1 MTIDDRTDSVRERVL
16 EAACELFSSRGINST
31 GVDLVSE
38 VAGVSKRS
46 LYQRFPSKD
55 HLIAAYLPRATDRF
69 LEGLIIPDEDCDRSP
84 VEKIVEFFA
93 AAQRKSR
100 EPDFR
105 GCPVLNA
112 AAEISD
118 PEHPMRKIAVS
129 YKDRMQ
135 SYFVQEARLS
145 GAAEPTLLAEQLG
158 VLFDGAMAYGSVRNQ
173 PFPDSV
179 LTTVRILFAAQELD
193 GLPRASALSGS
204 PIEVSSDRPSTR
216 L

>member
-1 MTIDDRTDSVRERVL
+1 MTIDDRTDRVRERVL
-16 EAACELFSSRGINST
+16 EAACELFSKRGINST

-69 LEGLIIPDEDCDRSP
+69 LEGLIPDEDGGRSP
-84 VEKIVEFFA
+84 VENIVFFFA
-93 AAQRKSR
+93 ASQRKST
-100 EPDFR
+100 EPDFC
-105 GCPVLNA
+105 GCPVLSA
-112 AAEISD
+112 AAEIPD

-135 SYFVQEARLS
+135 GYFVQQAQLA
-145 GAAEPTLLAEQLG
+145 GATEPTLLAEQLG
-158 VLFDGAMAYGSVRNQ
+158 VLFDGAMAYSLVRDQ

-179 LTTVRILFAAQELD
+179 LITVRTLLAAQGLD
-193 GLPRASALSGS
+193 GLPHTSA
-204 PIEVSSDRPSTR
+204 SSDSLPAVSAGGPSTR
-216 L
+216 P